1 MRYTAHLINT
11 QNCTFDT
18 LESNS
23 LKEIK
28 SWARGRGGTYKLVIE
43 TSKNI
48 YTDYYTCKNDRLEQ
62 LVRVMAQCDYR
73 VLQGVPDNR
82 NSASNGGIYEQQN
95 TIKYRNRISKG
106 MSI

>member
-1 MRYTAHLINT
+1 MRYTAHLINN

-43 TSKNI
+43 TSKAT
-48 YTDYYTCKNDRLEQ
+48 YTDYYTCKNDRLQQ
-62 LVRVMAQCDYR
+62 LM
-73 VLQGVPDNR
+73 
-82 NSASNGGIYEQQN
+82 
-95 TIKYRNRISKG
+95 RI
-106 MSI
+106 MP

>member
-62 LVRVMAQCDYR
+62 LVRVMA
-73 VLQGVPDNR
+73 
-82 NSASNGGIYEQQN
+82 
-95 TIKYRNRISKG
+95 
-106 MSI
+106 